1 MPDWLADS
9 GLKRQGRAQLER
21 YHHSDGASVLRNE
34 DRGRQHGSVHSS
46 SKAQN
51 EKWSARHF
59 KMVGKSVKNG
69 RMVASRLPRHIVDRK
84 VRPLVET
91 ALTDT
96 RVVLIVG
103 PRQAGKTTLARQ
115 LSKTD
120 RPYITLDDAGALS
133 AARADP
139 VGFVRGIERAVIDE
153 VQRAPELMLAIK
165 ESVDRDDTPGRFLL
179 TGSANVATLPA
190 IADSLA
196 GRMATISLLPF
207 AQSEI
212 HSSPGRLLDRL
223 FDGEEPAIEG
233 NVVFGGAL
241 IELVVQGGYPEALHR
256 TTPARRSA
264 WLEDYVAQILDRDV
278 RDIANID
285 QLERLPR
292 LLDVLAE
299 HAGQLVNHSSFGS
312 ALGLSSVTAQKY
324 VAVLERLFLVRT
336 LEPWSSNRLSRLIKT
351 PKLHFLDS
359 GLLAA
364 LREDEE
370 EALRQDRSR
379 FGALLETFVVSEL
392 LKLASW
398 SERRVSFSHYR
409 TKDQD
414 EVDVVIE
421 DRRGRIIGIE
431 VKASATVRP
440 QDFRGLRQLQ
450 EAVGDRFVRGLVLH
464 DHDRVT
470 PFGEKLQAAPL
481 SILWSM

>member
-1 MPDWLADS
+1 MVSSTSP
-9 GLKRQGRAQLER
+9 
-21 YHHSDGASVLRNE
+21 HHL
-34 DRGRQHGSVHSS
+34 
-46 SKAQN
+46 
-51 EKWSARHF
+51 
-59 KMVGKSVKNG
+59 
-69 RMVASRLPRHIVDRK
+69 IDRK
-84 VRPLVET
+84 ARPLVET
-91 ALTDT
+91 ALSDT
-96 RVVLIVG
+96 RVVLVVG

-115 LSKTD
+115 VAGPD
-120 RPYITLDDAGALS
+120 RPYVTLDDAGALS

-139 VGFVRGIERAVIDE
+139 VGFIRGLDRAVIDE
-153 VQRAPELMLAIK
+153 VQRVPELMLAIK
-165 ESVDRDDTPGRFLL
+165 ESVDRNVEPGRFLL
-179 TGSANVATLPA
+179 TGSANLSTMPMV
-190 IADSLA
+190 ADSLA

-212 HSSPGRLLDRL
+212 RSTPGRLLDRM
-223 FDGEEPAIEG
+223 FAGEEPVAAENSPLG
-233 NVVFGGAL
+233 E
-241 IELVVQGGYPEALHR
+241 ELVALVLRGGYPEALRR
-256 TTPARRSA
+256 TAAARRTA

-285 QLERLPR
+285 QLDRLPR
-292 LLDVLAE
+292 LLQILAE
-299 HAGQLVNHSSFGS
+299 HAGQLVNNTSFGA
-312 ALGLSSVTAQKY
+312 ALGLSSVTTQKY
-324 VAVLERLFLVRT
+324 VAILDRLFLIRT
-336 LEPWSSNRLSRLIKT
+336 LAPWSSNRLSRLIKT

-370 EALRQDRSR
+370 QALRQDRSR
-379 FGALLETFVVSEL
+379 LGAVLESFVVSEL

-398 SERRVSFSHYR
+398 SERRVSLSHFR

-421 DRRGRIIGIE
+421 DRRGRIVGIE
-431 VKASATVRP
+431 VKTSATVRP

-481 SILWSM
+481 SVLWTM

>member
-1 MPDWLADS
+1 MVSSTSP
-9 GLKRQGRAQLER
+9 
-21 YHHSDGASVLRNE
+21 HHL
-34 DRGRQHGSVHSS
+34 
-46 SKAQN
+46 
-51 EKWSARHF
+51 
-59 KMVGKSVKNG
+59 
-69 RMVASRLPRHIVDRK
+69 IDRK
-84 VRPLVET
+84 ARPLVET
-91 ALTDT
+91 ALSDT
-96 RVVLIVG
+96 RVVLVVG

-115 LSKTD
+115 VAGPD
-120 RPYITLDDAGALS
+120 RPYVTLDDAGALS

-139 VGFVRGIERAVIDE
+139 VGFIRGLDRAVIDE
-153 VQRAPELMLAIK
+153 VQRVPELMLAIK
-165 ESVDRDDTPGRFLL
+165 ESVDRNVEPGRFLL
-179 TGSANVATLPA
+179 TGSANLSTMPMV
-190 IADSLA
+190 ADSLA

-212 HSSPGRLLDRL
+212 RSTPGRLLDRV
-223 FDGEEPAIEG
+223 FAGEEPVAAENSPLG
-233 NVVFGGAL
+233 E
-241 IELVVQGGYPEALHR
+241 ELVALVLRGGYPEALRR
-256 TTPARRSA
+256 TAAARRTA

-285 QLERLPR
+285 QLDRLPR
-292 LLDVLAE
+292 LLQILAE
-299 HAGQLVNHSSFGS
+299 HAGQLVNNTSFGA
-312 ALGLSSVTAQKY
+312 ALGLSSVTTQKY
-324 VAVLERLFLVRT
+324 VAILDRLFLIRT
-336 LEPWSSNRLSRLIKT
+336 LAPWSSNRLSRLIKT

-370 EALRQDRSR
+370 QALRQDRSR
-379 FGALLETFVVSEL
+379 LGAVLESFVVSEL

-398 SERRVSFSHYR
+398 SERRVSLSHYR

-421 DRRGRIIGIE
+421 DRRGRIVGIE

-481 SILWSM
+481 SVLWTM

>member
-1 MPDWLADS
+1 MTSPIS
-9 GLKRQGRAQLER
+9 SHQLI
-21 YHHSDGASVLRNE
+21 
-34 DRGRQHGSVHSS
+34 DR
-46 SKAQN
+46 KAQ
-51 EKWSARHF
+51 
-59 KMVGKSVKNG
+59 
-69 RMVASRLPRHIVDRK
+69 
-84 VRPLVET
+84 PLVET
-91 ALTDT
+91 ALADT

-115 LSKTD
+115 FSGPD
-120 RPYITLDDAGALS
+120 RPYVTLDDAGALS
-133 AARADP
+133 AARTDP
-139 VGFVRGIERAVIDE
+139 VGFIRGLDRDVIGE
-153 VQRAPELMLAIK
+153 VQRVPELMLAIK
-165 ESVDRDDTPGRFLL
+165 ESVDRNDEPGRFLL
-179 TGSANVATLPA
+179 TGSANLATMPMV
-190 IADSLA
+190 ADSLA

-212 HSSPGRLLDRL
+212 FSTPGRLLDRL
-223 FDGEEPAIEG
+223 FTGEEPVAAENSPLGDELI
-233 NVVFGGAL
+233 AL
-241 IELVVQGGYPEALHR
+241 VLRGGYPEALR
-256 TTPARRSA
+256 RRVPARRTA

-278 RDIANID
+278 RDIASID
-285 QLERLPR
+285 QLDRLPR
-292 LLDVLAE
+292 LLQVLAE
-299 HAGQLVNHSSFGS
+299 HAGQLINHTSFGA

-324 VAVLERLFLVRT
+324 VAILERLFLVRT
-336 LEPWSSNRLSRLIKT
+336 LAPWSSNRLSRLIKT

-370 EALRQDRSR
+370 QALRENRSR
-379 FGALLETFVVSEL
+379 FGAVLESFVVAEL
-392 LKLASW
+392 LKLVSW
-398 SERRVSFSHYR
+398 SERRVSLSHYR

-481 SILWSM
+481 SVLWTM

>member
-1 MPDWLADS
+1 MI
-9 GLKRQGRAQLER
+9 
-21 YHHSDGASVLRNE
+21 
-34 DRGRQHGSVHSS
+34 SS
-46 SKAQN
+46 IT
-51 EKWSARHF
+51 
-59 KMVGKSVKNG
+59 
-69 RMVASRLPRHIVDRK
+69 PRKIIDRK
-84 VRPLVET
+84 VRPLVES
-91 ALTDT
+91 ALADT
-96 RVVLIVG
+96 RVVLIIG

-115 LSKTD
+115 FAGAN

-139 VGFVRGIERAVIDE
+139 VGFVRGIEKAVIDE

-165 ESVDRDDTPGRFLL
+165 ESVDRDDQPGRFLL
-179 TGSANVATLPA
+179 TGSANIATVPA

-212 HSSPGRLLDRL
+212 HSTPGRLLERL
-223 FDGEEPAIEG
+223 FSGEEPSAEKG
-233 NVVFGGAL
+233 AVFGDAL
-241 IELVVQGGYPEALHR
+241 LALVLRGGYPEVLRRSTH
-256 TTPARRSA
+256 ARRSA
-264 WLEDYVAQILDRDV
+264 WLENYATQILDRDV

-285 QLERLPR
+285 QLDRLPR
-292 LLDVLAE
+292 LLNVLAD
-299 HAGQLVNHSSFGS
+299 HAGQLVNHSSFGA

-324 VAVLERLFLVRT
+324 VAILERLFLVRT
-336 LEPWSSNRLSRLIKT
+336 LKPWSSNRLSRLVKT

-359 GLLAA
+359 GLLAT

-370 EALRQDRSR
+370 EALGQDRTR
-379 FGALLETFVVSEL
+379 FGAVLESFVLSEL

-440 QDFRGLRQLQ
+440 HDFRGLSQLQ

-470 PFGEKLQAAPL
+470 PFGEKMQAAPL

>member
-1 MPDWLADS
+1 MVSSTSP
-9 GLKRQGRAQLER
+9 
-21 YHHSDGASVLRNE
+21 HHL
-34 DRGRQHGSVHSS
+34 
-46 SKAQN
+46 
-51 EKWSARHF
+51 
-59 KMVGKSVKNG
+59 
-69 RMVASRLPRHIVDRK
+69 IDRK
-84 VRPLVET
+84 ARPLVET
-91 ALTDT
+91 ALSDT
-96 RVVLIVG
+96 RVVLVVG

-115 LSKTD
+115 VAGPD
-120 RPYITLDDAGALS
+120 RPYVTLDDAGALS

-139 VGFVRGIERAVIDE
+139 VGFIRGLDRAVIDE
-153 VQRAPELMLAIK
+153 VQRVPELMLAIK
-165 ESVDRDDTPGRFLL
+165 ESVDRNVEPGRFLL
-179 TGSANVATLPA
+179 TGSANLSTMPMV
-190 IADSLA
+190 ADSLA

-212 HSSPGRLLDRL
+212 RSTPGRLLDRM
-223 FDGEEPAIEG
+223 FAGEEPVAAENSPLG
-233 NVVFGGAL
+233 E
-241 IELVVQGGYPEALHR
+241 ELVALVLRGGYPEALRR
-256 TTPARRSA
+256 TAAARRTA

-285 QLERLPR
+285 QLDRLPR
-292 LLDVLAE
+292 LLQILAE
-299 HAGQLVNHSSFGS
+299 HAGQLVNNTSFGA
-312 ALGLSSVTAQKY
+312 ALGLSSVTTQKY
-324 VAVLERLFLVRT
+324 VAILDRLFLIRT
-336 LEPWSSNRLSRLIKT
+336 LAPWSSNRQSRLIKT

-370 EALRQDRSR
+370 QALRQDRSR
-379 FGALLETFVVSEL
+379 LGAVLESFVVSEL

-398 SERRVSFSHYR
+398 SERRVSLSHYR

-421 DRRGRIIGIE
+421 DRRGRIVGIE

-481 SILWSM
+481 SVLWTM